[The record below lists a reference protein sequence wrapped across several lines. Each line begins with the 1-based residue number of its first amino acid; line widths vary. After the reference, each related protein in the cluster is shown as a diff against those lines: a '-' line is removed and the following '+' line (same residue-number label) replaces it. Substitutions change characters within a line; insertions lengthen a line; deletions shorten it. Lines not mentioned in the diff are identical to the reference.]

1 VRLLRPAPLSRA
13 GALDDLPDQ
22 KGHNLY
28 PSELK
33 DSWSSF
39 RTRVQP
45 LLYSIGRVNLIDGKH
60 IGTGFVVADGI
71 LATNRHVLDD
81 LTFGTGVL
89 AADRA
94 QMAFQREVGATDA
107 PEQTVPIAGVIRV
120 HPRFDIALLAIPAL
134 GRPPVTLDAGPSADG
149 ARVAVIG
156 YPAKD
161 EARNPMFTAAIFGN
175 TFGVKRAAIGE
186 ILDGTEAPVLFHDCS
201 TLGGNSGS
209 PVFSIDTGRVVGIH
223 RSGLFMF
230 RNEAVDGASLDA
242 FVRGDA

>member
-1 VRLLRPAPLSRA
+1 M
-13 GALDDLPDQ
+13 
-22 KGHNLY
+22 
-28 PSELK
+28 
-33 DSWSSF
+33 
-39 RTRVQP
+39 
-45 LLYSIGRVNLIDGKH
+45 NLIDGKH

-94 QMAFQREVGATDA
+94 QVAFQREVGATDA

-120 HPRFDIALLAIPAL
+120 HPRFDIALLAIAAL
-134 GRPPVTLDAGPSADG
+134 GRPPVTLDAGASADG

-175 TFGVKRAAIGE
+175 T
-186 ILDGTEAPVLFHDCS
+186 
-201 TLGGNSGS
+201 SGS
-209 PVFSIDTGRVVGIH
+209 SGPRSVRSSTEPRRRSSSTTARRSVATPAPRCSRSTPDGSSAFTDRPVHVP
-223 RSGLFMF
+223 
-230 RNEAVDGASLDA
+230 
-242 FVRGDA
+242 